1 MVEAVLSG
9 DPVGS
14 SARWVTSESEQ
25 VLDAQLFCF
34 VQTFLDLF
42 ASHVGAGEVHEDVKT
57 AVALDMAAEV
67 KGDITCDTTSIP
79 SDINPERVR
88 LSHSLNTVK
97 KVLDTC
103 LSLGPV
109 SYTHLTLPTICSV

>member
-1 MVEAVLSG
+1 M
-9 DPVGS
+9 
-14 SARWVTSESEQ
+14 
-25 VLDAQLFCF
+25 
-34 VQTFLDLF
+34 
-42 ASHVGAGEVHEDVKT
+42 

-79 SDINPERVR
+79 SDINPKRVR

-103 LSLGPV
+103 LSFGWEVLEGIVCLLGLGLAGGPSRRV
-109 SYTHLTLPTICSV
+109 ALV